1 MLCLQRKPLRRSVS
15 KISCLKRSKGHT
27 SFNRTRRKECEK
39 KGPNGTACKR
49 HHHEL
54 LHEAESSDVAHV
66 AFIQGSSKAILP
78 VITSAMQGKQGQL
91 VEANVFYDSGAQ
103 VSMIRSAYA
112 DQLGLD
118 NKPIK
123 KMITKVGVVE
133 EELDTKLYKVPLYA
147 HSGRMIQ
154 TIQAVGIPQISE
166 EPSRVDMSHIS
177 RVLDIPADKLYRKA
191 GPIDLLIGINYP
203 RFHVGETRVRDD
215 LVARRSLLG

>member
-1 MLCLQRKPLRRSVS
+1 
-15 KISCLKRSKGHT
+15 
-27 SFNRTRRKECEK
+27 
-39 KGPNGTACKR
+39 
-49 HHHEL
+49 
-54 LHEAESSDVAHV
+54 
-66 AFIQGSSKAILP
+66 
-78 VITSAMQGKQGQL
+78 MQGKQGQL

-123 KMITKVGVVE
+123 KVITKVGGVE

-166 EPSRVDMSHIS
+166 EPARVDMSHIS

-191 GPIDLLIGINYP
+191 GPIDLLISINYP
-203 RFHVGETRVRDD
+203 RFHVGETRVRDG
-215 LVARRSLLG
+215 LVARRSPLG